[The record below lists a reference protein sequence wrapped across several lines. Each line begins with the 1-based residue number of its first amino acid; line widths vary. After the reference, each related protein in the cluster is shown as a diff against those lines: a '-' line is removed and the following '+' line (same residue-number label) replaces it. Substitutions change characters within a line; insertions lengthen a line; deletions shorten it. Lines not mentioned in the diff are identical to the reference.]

1 MKQVKFTVNKYSNEI
16 YLLQYIL
23 ILGNILSPK
32 TILSCLDF
40 ILKDNQS
47 PAEYAVGI
55 LTTENRNVWA
65 DARQHMIKA
74 GNERFLHLVDS
85 AVLNLVL
92 DDEEMAGDPYKMVRH
107 FLHGD
112 GKNR

>member
-1 MKQVKFTVNKYSNEI
+1 M
-16 YLLQYIL
+16 
-23 ILGNILSPK
+23 
-32 TILSCLDF
+32 SCLDF